1 VPTSKSLPID
11 LNPPPV
17 PGGVDSSVSAEP
29 SAPVYGLPWVP
40 DMDFAVKDPTLIVN
54 EVITD
59 YQAAFLA
66 LTGIAK
72 TLASGDPVRLLL
84 LVVCHWLSHQRTLI
98 DFTGKMNL
106 LKYAHD
112 DYLDNLAA
120 LHGQRTLRLQ
130 ASAAVTTLRFT
141 IAAPLAFDAVI
152 PKGTMCQAPNGV
164 VFSTLAAG
172 TIASPNLF
180 VDVAAQALVTGVVG
194 NGFAIGQ
201 INGVINWN
209 QPYAITV
216 TNTVVTAGGSDR
228 ETDDQYRYRVWLAIE
243 SFSTCGPHDA
253 YEFWALSAH
262 PRIIQCVVYSAP
274 EIAGEVHLYP
284 LLTGGELPTQPILD
298 LVLAKCNADTVRPL
312 TDYVFAHAPT
322 VFTYRLDMDY
332 WVQKDNE
339 VLLTT
344 IQDNVNA
351 AVADWI
357 LWQKSYV
364 SRDLNCDE
372 LAKRCLQAG
381 AKRILVRSP
390 SPEFQPMA
398 YNQLAVHNTT
408 VGQEPLVNYKG
419 LEDA

>member
-1 VPTSKSLPID
+1 MPSSDLPFIT
-11 LNPPPV
+11 PPI
-17 PGGVDSSVSAEP
+17 PGAVESSVSAEP
-29 SAPVYGLPWVP
+29 SAPVYGLQWVP

-54 EVITD
+54 EVIND

-72 TLASGDPVRLLL
+72 TLAPGDPVRLLL
-84 LVVCHWLSHQRTLI
+84 LTVCHWLSHQRTLI
-98 DFTGKMNL
+98 DFTGKQNL
-106 LKYAHD
+106 LKYARD

-120 LHGQRTLRLQ
+120 LHGQRALRLQ
-130 ASAAVTTLRFT
+130 ASAALTTLRFT
-141 IAAPLAFDAVI
+141 IAAPLAFDATI

-164 VFSTLAAG
+164 VFSTLTAG
-172 TIASPNLF
+172 FIGTGNLF
-180 VDVAAQALVTGVVG
+180 VDVTAQALVTGVVG

-216 TNTVVTAGGSDR
+216 TNTVVTTGGSDK
-228 ETDDQYRYRVWLAIE
+228 ETDEQYRYRVWLAIE

-284 LLTGGELPTQPILD
+284 LLTNGELPTQPILD
-298 LVLAKCNADTVRPL
+298 LVLAKCNDRTRRPL
-312 TDYVFAHAPT
+312 TDYVFAHPPT
-322 VFTYRLDMDY
+322 VFTYKLNMDY
-332 WVQKDNE
+332 WVEKVNE
-339 VLLTT
+339 VLLPT

-381 AKRILVRSP
+381 AKRIVVHTP
-390 SPEFQPMA
+390 TPDFQVMA
-398 YNQLAVHNTT
+398 YNQLAVHDMT
-408 VGQEPLVNYKG
+408 VGNEPVVAFKG